1 VDLTRKLTCGIINE
15 DLILMYSLG
24 VILKKGIKIAA
35 ASLFAILL
43 HSQANATTVAFSGT
57 GAFSN
62 VTNCQGGS
70 GGCSITATGG
80 GNGNTQLNMSGTSG
94 VSTLVA
100 NPINTNI
107 NVTSFSNDVTI
118 GELTWVNNAT
128 RNADQSFNVNYTFT
142 LHFTLPNNVQD
153 SELFSLLVQQP
164 TNPPGD
170 VISGLTIAA
179 QPIGL
184 GPFTL
189 NGITVSDIH
198 FSLLAPV
205 ASGETFTGGVWDNPE
220 GNTSQLVLTAD
231 FAVAAVPEP
240 STWAMIILGFAGI
253 GFLSYRRKGRASF
266 RLA

>member
-1 VDLTRKLTCGIINE
+1 
-15 DLILMYSLG
+15 LG

-35 ASLFAILL
+35 ASLFAVLL
-43 HSQANATTVAFSGT
+43 HSQANATTVAFNGT
-57 GAFSN
+57 GAFSS
-62 VTNCQGGS
+62 VTNCGS
-70 GGCSITATGG
+70 GAANCSITGT
-80 GNGNTQLNMSGTSG
+80 GNTQLNMSGTSG

-100 NPINTNI
+100 NPITNSI

-153 SELFSLLVQQP
+153 SELFSLLIQQP